1 MTAGRAV
8 GAQPYAGS
16 MLPGRGRRRV
26 TLQTIADDVGV
37 SRMTV
42 SNAFSRPD
50 QLSAALRTTILAK
63 AEELGYVGP
72 DPAARAL
79 ARGTTGAVGVL
90 LTHSMASAFTGE
102 LSVEFFSAVAQELA
116 PTGLAVTLLPSYGSR
131 DLVPARDVPIDG
143 ALIYAAPDNA
153 PAMDWLV
160 RRRLPLV
167 FVDRPAVSGSA
178 TVTLDER
185 EAARQGAQHLLDLGH
200 VRVGVITQAFDGP
213 HGLLAGPDEASGDS
227 VSRGRVEGW
236 FATLEG
242 GAAQGRLAQVR
253 DNSVEA
259 GREAGRLLL
268 AAEDRPTAVLCFS
281 DEMAAGVLLA
291 ADELGLGVPDDVSVV
306 GFDDTGR
313 ALRTAPPLTTIR
325 QDVTEKGRRAAATL
339 LDAIALHRT
348 GSAEQPADVV
358 LGTELVVRGSTAPP
372 GAPVSTAPLRG

>member
-1 MTAGRAV
+1 M
-8 GAQPYAGS
+8 PS
-16 MLPGRGRRRV
+16 GRGRRRV

-50 QLSAALRTTILAK
+50 QLSATLRATILAR

-79 ARGTTGAVGVL
+79 ARGTTGAIGVL
-90 LTHSMASAFTGE
+90 LTQSMASVFSGE
-102 LSVEFFSAVAQELA
+102 HSVEFFSAVAQELA

-131 DLVPARDVPIDG
+131 DVVPARDVPLDG

-200 VRVGVITQAFDGP
+200 VRVGVLTQAFDGP
-213 HGLLAGPDEASGDS
+213 HGLLAGPHEASGDS

-236 FATLEG
+236 FATLEAG
-242 GAAQGRLAQVR
+242 GAHGVLAQVR

-268 AAEDRPTAVLCFS
+268 DGVDRPTAVLCFS
-281 DEMAAGVLLA
+281 DEMAAGVLQA
-291 ADELGLGVPDDVSVV
+291 AREMGLTVPDDVSVV
-306 GFDDTGR
+306 GFDDAGR
-313 ALRTAPPLTTIR
+313 ARRTTPPLTTIR
-325 QDVTEKGRRAAATL
+325 QDVTDKGRRAAATL
-339 LDAIALHRT
+339 LDAIALHRA

-372 GAPVSTAPLRG
+372 ALR

>member
-1 MTAGRAV
+1 MTGRSAAGAR
-8 GAQPYAGS
+8 PYAGGMS
-16 MLPGRGRRRV
+16 SGRARRRV

-50 QLSAALRTTILAK
+50 QLSAALRATILAR

-90 LTHSMASAFTGE
+90 LTHSMASAFNGE
-102 LSVEFFSAVAQELA
+102 LPVEFFSAVAQELA

-167 FVDRPAVSGSA
+167 FVDRPAVPGAA

-200 VRVGVITQAFDGP
+200 TRVGVLTQAFDGP
-213 HGLLAGPDEASGDS
+213 HGVLGGPHEASGDS

-236 FATLEG
+236 FATLDAA
-242 GAAQGRLAQVR
+242 GAHGVLAQVR
-253 DNSVEA
+253 ENSVED
-259 GREAGRLLL
+259 GRAAGRLLL
-268 AAEDRPTAVLCFS
+268 EREDRPTAVLCFS
-281 DEMAAGVLLA
+281 DEMAAGVLAA
-291 ADELGLGVPDDVSVV
+291 ADDLGLRVPDDVSVV
-306 GFDDTGR
+306 GFDDAGR
-313 ALRTAPPLTTIR
+313 ARRTSPALTTIR

-339 LDAIALHRT
+339 LEAIALHRAGT
-348 GSAEQPADVV
+348 GGQPADVV

-372 GAPVSTAPLRG
+372 ALR